1 MVVPAQTIGVARTAS
16 QRRSGAAPQR
26 DVGVDPPQQQ
36 RELLAAPA
44 GQQLVGGE
52 LAGEPPRELDQHR
65 VAGRVPVDVVD
76 LLEVVGVEQ
85 QQRAALRVE
94 RALGGHELGEVAPV
108 VAPGQLVG
116 ARQQLGLPVRA
127 AQLLLQAPALGHV
140 ARHAVVEQRA
150 VLRQAR
156 AQPVVQ
162 DPLDA
167 VDAGDPVLELDRLAR
182 RQAPQGGGPAL
193 AVVGMQQRCPHRLVL
208 GHRPA
213 DQRLAMRAPVDRDA
227 AAVGEDLE
235 RVEVI
240 VHRLDHARDG
250 GVRGRQVQ
258 AHLALLGDV
267 GDDAA
272 DLDGAVGAAPR
283 LRAVVDPARDPVGT
297 AQPVLD
303 VGLAPGA
310 ELEVEGVIGLAVVG
324 MDRRVPVDHV
334 GIGLG
339 PAQQAVGA
347 RALEELLQAAVAV
360 GDRQVDVLA
369 DDVEQAREALAGL
382 GGACV
387 RLGADRDVG
396 EDPVH
401 AHAAVRA
408 ADRAGPV
415 AEGAHHAVQAGHA
428 VGRVRILAAQQ
439 PAVEPRVLGP
449 VVGVDHR
456 LPQRA
461 GLGARGHRRRRTA
474 ARASG
479 WRPRRR
485 SARPA

>member
-1 MVVPAQTIGVARTAS
+1 M
-16 QRRSGAAPQR
+16 
-26 DVGVDPPQQQ
+26 
-36 RELLAAPA
+36 
-44 GQQLVGGE
+44 
-52 LAGEPPRELDQHR
+52 
-65 VAGRVPVDVVD
+65 
-76 LLEVVGVEQ
+76 
-85 QQRAALRVE
+85 
-94 RALGGHELGEVAPV
+94 
-108 VAPGQLVG
+108 
-116 ARQQLGLPVRA
+116 
-127 AQLLLQAPALGHV
+127 
-140 ARHAVVEQRA
+140 
-150 VLRQAR
+150 
-156 AQPVVQ
+156 Q

-167 VDAGDPVLELDRLAR
+167 VDARDPVLELDRLAR
-182 RQAPQGGGPAL
+182 RQAPQGRGPAL

-213 DQRLAMRAPVDRDA
+213 DQRLAMRAAVDGGA

-240 VHRLDHARDG
+240 VHRLDHTRDG
-250 GVRGRQVQ
+250 GVRGRQVE

-339 PAQQAVGA
+339 PAQQPVGA

-387 RLGADRDVG
+387 RLGADGDVG

-415 AEGAHHAVQAGHA
+415 AEGPHHTVQAGHA
-428 VGRVRILAAQQ
+428 IGRVSILAAQQ

-461 GLGARGHRRRRTA
+461 GLGPGRHRAAEQPLEPGAGGHGDVAPVRRDVADVEVLLEKIEDGRDRPAQVDAALA
-474 ARASG
+474 ARAQA
-479 WRPRRR
+479 
-485 SARPA
+485 SARPRDPGGPARCRSGGELPTAECHVCRGNRHPTPSS